1 MNDLKSICPG
11 SFVYPTAVGKI
22 PASTPEQIE
31 SALQVLNQNKTAWVK
46 QPIPARL
53 GFLETLVRDFSAV
66 AQPWVEKVTASQ
78 HIIGNDSAI
87 GSEWIS
93 GPYTVLRNLRCL
105 QSALSDIQ
113 STGYPKIP
121 GPVRLRPNGQL
132 TAQVFPQTAYD
143 RLLFNGYRVDVWMDP
158 MVNRE
163 NLHQS
168 QACTYQSPDLTGKV
182 VLVLG
187 AGNLAGIPVTD
198 VLNRLFVH
206 NQVVALKM
214 NPVNDYMGPLF
225 EQGFRCLIEAG
236 YLRILYGGVEEG
248 SCLCQHNAVDE
259 IFITGSDKTFDAI
272 VFGSGEAGTHR
283 KAARQ
288 PLLNK
293 PVMGELGN
301 VTPAIIV
308 PGAWSQ
314 EDIDYQAEN
323 LASWIM
329 GNASSACNNPRV
341 IILHAEWP
349 QRSAFLAALRKI
361 YAQTP
366 LRFAFYPGSQDRY
379 RAFLNAHPEAEQ
391 IGEERNGELPWTI
404 IPKVD
409 HEKSDDICFTTEAF
423 CSVVAV
429 TSISAA
435 SVPEFLERSVEICEP
450 AVVGHPGRGHYSF
463 ILLRLKDPQV
473 KTAVDKAIED
483 LRYGTIGVNC
493 SAGVSW
499 VMMTTPWGAYPGQD
513 IYDIQSGNSFV
524 HNTLMF
530 SKPQKTVVYAKFR
543 EKPKPITFVSRG
555 KVIHSMGSLLVD
567 LVATPSLWKLPRI
580 LKTAIG

>member
-1 MNDLKSICPG
+1 MNNLKSISPG
-11 SFVYPTAVGKI
+11 SFVYPTAAGEI

-31 SALQVLNQNKTAWVK
+31 SALQVLNQHKATWVK

-53 GFLETLVRDFSAV
+53 GFLETLVRDFAAV
-66 AQPWVEKVTASQ
+66 AQSWVEKVTAAQ
-78 HIIGNDSAI
+78 NIIGNDSAI
-87 GSEWIS
+87 GSEWMS

-105 QSALSDIQ
+105 QSSLSDIQ
-113 STGYPKIP
+113 STGSPKIP
-121 GPVRLRPNGQL
+121 GPVKLRPNGQL
-132 TAQVFPQTAYD
+132 SAQVFPQTAYD
-143 RLLFNGYRVDVWMDP
+143 RLLFNGYRVDVWMDTT
-158 MVNRE
+158 VNKE
-163 NLHQS
+163 NLHQT
-168 QACTYQSPDLTGKV
+168 QASAYQSPDLAGKV

-198 VLNRLFVH
+198 VLDRLFVQ

-214 NPVNDYMGPLF
+214 NPANDYMGPLF

-236 YLRILYGGVEEG
+236 FLRILYGGVEEG
-248 SCLCQHNAVDE
+248 SYLCQHNAVDE
-259 IFITGSDKTFDAI
+259 IFVTGSDKTFDAI
-272 VFGSGEAGTHR
+272 VFGSGEAGARR
-283 KAARQ
+283 KSARQ

-293 PVMGELGN
+293 PVIGELGN
-301 VTPAIIV
+301 VTPVIIV

-341 IILHAEWP
+341 IILHAEWL
-349 QRSAFLAALRKI
+349 QRTAFLAALRKI

-379 RAFLNAHPEAEQ
+379 RTFLNAHPEAEQ
-391 IGEERNGELPWTI
+391 IGEARNGELPWTI
-404 IPKVD
+404 IPEVD

-435 SVPEFLERSVEICEP
+435 SVPEFLERSVIFANQRLWGTLAAGLFVHP
-450 AVVGHPGRGHYSF
+450 ATM
-463 ILLRLKDPQV
+463 KDPQV
-473 KTAVDKAIED
+473 KTAIDKAIED

-513 IYDIQSGNSFV
+513 IFDIQSGNSFV
-524 HNTLMF
+524 HNTLLF
-530 SKPQKTVVYAKFR
+530 SKPQKTVVFAKFR

-555 KVIHSMGSLLVD
+555 EVIRTMGSLLVD
-567 LVATPSLWKLPRI
+567 LMAAPSPWKLPRI
-580 LKTAIG
+580 LKTALG